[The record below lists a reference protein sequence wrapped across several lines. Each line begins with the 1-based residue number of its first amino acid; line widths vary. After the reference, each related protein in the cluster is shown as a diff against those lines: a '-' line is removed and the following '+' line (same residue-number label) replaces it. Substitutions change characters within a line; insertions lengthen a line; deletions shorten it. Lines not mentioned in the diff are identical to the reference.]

1 MANAVL
7 NKILGVLGV
16 GDEEEAVDEDCDCP
30 GDDGTAFG
38 SYTERSQ

>member
-16 GDEEEAVDEDCDCP
+16 GDEEEAVDEEMFDEADKGKESCSAC
-30 GDDGTAFG
+30 
-38 SYTERSQ
+38 